1 MLMAAEWGTG
11 EVLWTMLWFFL
22 WMIWIWMLVMVFSD
36 IFRSPDLGGWGKA
49 LLTVFVLVLPYLG
62 VFVYLIA
69 RGGRMHEHR
78 LAEVQ
83 AQDAAFRAYVAEA
96 SENGANSASQ
106 IADLAELRNR
116 GVISDAEFEQGK
128 AKALR

>member
-1 MLMAAEWGTG
+1 
-11 EVLWTMLWFFL
+11 
-22 WMIWIWMLVMVFSD
+22 
-36 IFRSPDLGGWGKA
+36 
-49 LLTVFVLVLPYLG
+49 
-62 VFVYLIA
+62 
-69 RGGRMHEHR
+69 MHEHR